1 MKQYLILL
9 LNLLSYSLYAQ
20 ESQTPFITKSFDGKA
35 ISQLK
40 VETSGGNITV
50 SGGNTPSRV
59 DIYIRPA
66 NGKGKSL
73 SKEEIQRKL
82 TAEYDLD
89 VSLSGNRLVATAR
102 PKNKVRD
109 WTTTLSISF
118 VVFVPQNVSGDLVTS
133 GGNIKVDGLTGGR
146 QDFTTSGGNLD
157 LKNVGGGRIKGTTSG
172 GNITVA
178 HARDN
183 MELTTSGGNIAA
195 EDCDGDM
202 KLTTSGGT
210 ITLGQLNGEIKAITS
225 GGNVKGRTVKGSLD
239 AHTSGGNVQLS
250 DLSCSLETS
259 TSGGNIDVEIKSLGK
274 FVKISNSGGN
284 VDLSI
289 PGGTGLDLKLQADR
303 IKTST
308 LQDFKGELNEKEIT
322 GTIGGGGIPVNIK
335 ASSGRVNLVLR

>member
-1 MKQYLILL
+1 MKKYLILL
-9 LNLLSYSLYAQ
+9 FNLFAYTIYAQ
-20 ESQTPFITKSFDGKA
+20 DSQTPYTTKSFDGKS

-50 SGGNTPSRV
+50 TGGNTPSRV
-59 DIYIRPA
+59 DVYVRPA
-66 NGKGKSL
+66 NGKKTL
-73 SKEEIQRKL
+73 SSDEIQRKL
-82 TAEYDLD
+82 SSEYDLD
-89 VSLSGNRLVATAR
+89 VSLTGNKLVAIAR

-109 WTTTLSISF
+109 WNTTLSISF
-118 VVFVPQNVSGDLVTS
+118 VVFVPQNVAGDLATS
-133 GGNIKVDGLTGGR
+133 GGNIKVDGLTGGK

-157 LKNVGGGRIKGTTSG
+157 LKNVGGGKVKGTTSG

-195 EDCDGDM
+195 EDCNGDM
-202 KLTTSGGT
+202 KLSTSGGT
-210 ITLGQLNGEIKAITS
+210 ITLGQLNGDIKAITS
-225 GGNVKGRTVKGSLD
+225 GGNIKGRTVQGALD

-259 TSGGNIDVEIKSLGK
+259 TSGGNIDVEIKTLGK

-284 VDLSI
+284 VDVTI
-289 PGGTGLDLKLQADR
+289 PGGKGIDLKLQADK
-303 IKTST
+303 IKTSA
-308 LQDFKGELNEKEIT
+308 LQNFTGEANEREIT
-322 GTIGGGGIPVNIK
+322 GTMHGGGIPVNIK